1 MKVVVLHHHW
11 LLTFLLCKKD
21 EIWKYSLATLEIK
34 SCFVYFLLVS
44 IHFSLMERLPGL
56 LQIVQRGIHFDGES
70 LYIKSWEFILK
81 ISKDDI
87 QLITP
92 NNDQACKTTFRAA
105 MFDRIS
111 RYQES
116 DHLYFWSN
124 SQPGHI
130 LVDIVQYK
138 DTTTIRIDAVNLSL
152 ATRGLTIPNTDLYTN
167 ILLDTASHFE
177 KEKPSKWHLLNAVK

>member
-56 LQIVQRGIHFDGES
+56 LQIVQQGLQFDGES
-70 LYIKSWEFILK
+70 LYIRSREYLLK
-81 ISKDDI
+81 ISKNDI
-87 QLITP
+87 QVIAP
-92 NNDQACKTTFRAA
+92 NGNQPCKTISFRAA
-105 MFDRIS
+105 MFDRIL
-111 RYQES
+111 RYEKT
-116 DHLYFWSN
+116 DHLYFWSI
-124 SQPGHI
+124 PFGAHI

-138 DTTTIRIDAVNLSL
+138 HTTRIVEELFVASRELI
-152 ATRGLTIPNTDLYTN
+152 TPNTDLRPN
-167 ILLDTASHFE
+167 ILLDAASHFA
-177 KEKPSKWHLLNAVK
+177 KQNPSKWHLLKGAK